1 MNTNH
6 HRTLT
11 IIVTLGVIQGLM
23 LLLSHQLIKH
33 DILSSDLVW
42 LLPWLAV
49 AVGVP
54 TALQLVITDGRDHR
68 VWIFGLVLAGVLAF
82 TGVYTGWSAY
92 PGDASSKDTVVVP
105 YVLTMFCGWYVL
117 LAFIQAYFK
126 TSRILPPY
134 PDLFDFAW
142 NNIIILII
150 AQVFTG
156 IFWGLL
162 VLWAALFKVIGITF
176 FDHIFYNA
184 YFAYP
189 VLATV
194 FAFAIYVGRTQVHAV
209 VTVRRIILAIFK
221 GLLPLLAIIIVLFL
235 AALPFMGLKPLWAT
249 GTATSLMLT
258 LQIFLAIFL
267 NAVYQDGRNA
277 APYPAWLRAAVRVA
291 LIVLPIYTLLC
302 AYALYLRIDQH
313 GWSTDRFWAAVL
325 TIVVGLHVFGYAAA
339 ALRRSSIWMSGIAP
353 VNISIAAVVVMLA
366 VLVNSPAIDA
376 RRISAH
382 SQVARLY
389 AGDITAA
396 RFDFDYLRFQLGK
409 AGKVAL
415 EQLGDAKDYPEAD
428 KIRTGAQ
435 TALAKTDRWGPLTG
449 SVATEEELRSH
460 LVLYPQGAI
469 FDKNFLQYLLEHKE
483 DSRIQRCVAVNH
495 HCPVL
500 ALDLDNDRVAEYV
513 VFSSSNEWDQ
523 GAIVYA
529 QRQRKWQE
537 MGHLRLPASARD
549 VANAGD
555 ENNFLEQ
562 LEERLAK
569 GDFAVV
575 ERPWRDVRI
584 GTSKHQFNEH

>member
-1 MNTNH
+1 MSTHYN
-6 HRTLT
+6 RTLI
-11 IIVTLGVIQGLM
+11 IIVALGVVQGLM
-23 LLLSHQLIKH
+23 FLLSHQLIK
-33 DILSSDLVW
+33 LSIVPHNWQW
-42 LLPWLAV
+42 LWPWYAV
-49 AVGVP
+49 TLGVP
-54 TALQLVITDGRDHR
+54 TALQLLVTDKRDRR
-68 VWIFGLVLAGVLAF
+68 VWIFGLVLAGVLAL
-82 TGVYTGWSAY
+82 TGVYTSLATY
-92 PGDASSKDTVVVP
+92 PGDTDSYTSVTMP

-117 LAFIQAYFK
+117 LSFIQAYFK
-126 TSRILPPY
+126 TGQVRPPY

-162 VLWAALFKVIGITF
+162 ALWAALFKVIGITF
-176 FDHIFYNA
+176 FDQVFYNA
-184 YFAYP
+184 YFSYP

-194 FAFAIYVGRTQVHAV
+194 FAFALYVGRTQAQAV

-313 GWSTDRFWAAVL
+313 GWSTDRFWAVLL

-339 ALRRSSIWMSGIAP
+339 ALRRSPVWMSGIAP
-353 VNISIAAVVVMLA
+353 VNIGIAVVVIVLA
-366 VLVNSPAIDA
+366 ILVNSPVIDA

-389 AGDITAA
+389 AGDISAA
-396 RFDFDYLRFQLGK
+396 HFDFEYLRFQLGK

-415 EQLGDAKDYPEAD
+415 EQLRDIKDHPEAD
-428 KIRTGAQ
+428 KIRTSAQ
-435 TALAKTDRWGPLTG
+435 TALAKTERWAPPIG
-449 SVATEEELRSH
+449 SVTTEDELRGH
-460 LVLYPQGAI
+460 LVLYPQGTL
-469 FDKNFLQYLLEHKE
+469 FDKNFLQYLLTQK
-483 DSRIQRCVAVNH
+483 DDWQIK
-495 HCPVL
+495 HCIAINQHCAVL
-500 ALDLDNDRVAEYV
+500 ALDLDNNRVAEYMVFNNNNSIV
-513 VFSSSNEWDQ
+513 VYGQ
-523 GAIVYA
+523 K
-529 QRQRKWQE
+529 QQKWQQ
-537 MGHLRLPASARD
+537 MGLLHRT
-549 VANAGD
+549 AGVRY
-555 ENNFLEQ
+555 ENETLEQ
-562 LEERLAK
+562 IEEVLAK
-569 GDFAVV
+569 GDFAAVD
-575 ERPWRDVRI
+575 RSWRDLRI
-584 GTSKHQFNEH
+584 GEDKHQFTE